1 MLNLVNMI
9 LTGVIARQKEFAAM
23 RSIGMTQKQLR
34 KLIVYEG
41 MYYAL
46 FAGVFGVAASAV
58 LSLTLVRVMA
68 EAMWYMQYEFTVV
81 PAMVTS
87 VICLLLAVCISMRTD
102 KVWNK
107 GSIVEQL
114 REAV

>member
-1 MLNLVNMI
+1 
-9 LTGVIARQKEFAAM
+9 
-23 RSIGMTQKQLR
+23 
-34 KLIVYEG
+34 

-81 PAMVTS
+81 LAMVTS
-87 VICLLLAVCISMRTD
+87 VICLLLAVCISMMTD

-114 REAV
+114 REAIADGVDVFGYAWWAPLTWFPPAPRKSLSATA

>member
-41 MYYAL
+41 MYYSLSAL
-46 FAGVFGVAASAV
+46 LCVGAARAGRTV
-58 LSLTLVRVMA
+58 TLVRVMA

-87 VICLLLAVCISMRTD
+87 VICLLLAVCISMMTD